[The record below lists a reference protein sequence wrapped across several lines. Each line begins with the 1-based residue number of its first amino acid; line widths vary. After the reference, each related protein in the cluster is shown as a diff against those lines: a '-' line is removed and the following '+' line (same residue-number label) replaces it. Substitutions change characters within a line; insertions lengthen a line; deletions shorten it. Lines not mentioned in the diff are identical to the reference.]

1 MDRFV
6 EGIFHIHSHYSYD
19 GRISLVQLKTGCLQ
33 RGLRFA
39 LLTEHVRGFDQDKF
53 NHFVS
58 ECRRLSDDRVLLVP
72 GLEFDFAEQNDLH
85 VLMVGLKVLPEGKT
99 ADQIVASASKQGAL
113 IVVAHPVRNG
123 HHIPDN
129 IADIIDGIELWNA
142 AYNSRYLPDEKAIVL
157 LRQLRK
163 SNKHLIGLGG
173 LDLHGLEG
181 FRGLRIRLKGGFE
194 DGADLLSLI
203 RNGSFKIHGT
213 FLTLRPVPRTS
224 SVSFCLLRLS
234 RKLLSIA
241 DRTLSAVASPMKQM
255 GTAPTQKVVL

>member
-1 MDRFV
+1 LDRFV

-39 LLTEHVRGFDQDKF
+39 LLTEHVRGFNEDKF

-58 ECRRLSDDRVLLVP
+58 ECRRLSDDRVLLLP
-72 GLEFDFAEQNDLH
+72 GLEFDFVEQNNLH

-99 ADQIVASASKQGAL
+99 ADQIVASANKQGAL
-113 IVVAHPVRNG
+113 SVVAHPVRNN

-142 AYNSRYLPDEKAIVL
+142 AYNSRYLPDEKAIAL

-163 SNKHLIGLGG
+163 SNRRLIGLGG
-173 LDLHGLEG
+173 LDLHGPEG

-203 RNGSFKIHGT
+203 RNGNFTIRGT
-213 FLTLRPVPRTS
+213 FLALRPVPKTS

-234 RKLLSIA
+234 RKLLGIA
-241 DRTLSAVASPMKQM
+241 DRLYLPLLRRMKQM
-255 GTAPTQKVVL
+255 GTTSTQKVVL